1 MSNISAKI
9 IRALFLAGLLS
20 LSFLMNSCAH
30 LEKIADD
37 LFSDRPFFQEDRAGK
52 RIPLP
57 PTTKDFD
64 SDLPDQ

>member
-1 MSNISAKI
+1 MSNVSTRIF
-9 IRALFLAGLLS
+9 RALLLAGLLS
-20 LSFLMNSCAH
+20 LCFLVTSCAH

-37 LFSDRPFFQEDRAGK
+37 LFSNRPFFQEDRAGK

-57 PTTKDFD
+57 PTTKDFE